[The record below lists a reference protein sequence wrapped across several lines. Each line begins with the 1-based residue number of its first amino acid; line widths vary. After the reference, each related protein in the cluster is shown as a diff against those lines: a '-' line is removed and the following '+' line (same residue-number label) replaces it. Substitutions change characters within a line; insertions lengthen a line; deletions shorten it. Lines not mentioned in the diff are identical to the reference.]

1 MSGREIDPTVD
12 DVARLITNGE
22 LDRTHPDEV
31 AAAIVDLIDR
41 RASEQDDSASTDRFR
56 VAVTRAAVAAAVLG
70 ALGLITGFVL
80 AVAAVWATTLH
91 EQLASTAELC
101 AFGGV
106 VLLAGAVVVI
116 ASSDAS

>member
-1 MSGREIDPTVD
+1 MSGREIEPTVD
-12 DVARLITNGE
+12 DVARLITNRE

-41 RASEQDDSASTDRFR
+41 RASTDRFR
-56 VAVTRAAVAAAVLG
+56 VAVTRAAVAAGVLG

-91 EQLASTAELC
+91 DQLASTAMLC

-106 VLLAGAVVVI
+106 VLLTGAAVVI